1 MLFHSNG
8 LVANGSIFCHGF
20 LSVDVFFIL
29 SGFVLA
35 HTYEDRL
42 STVLGP
48 AAFTWLR
55 LKRLAPVYWSG
66 TILGGCA
73 MAVIAAYHPGGPFF
87 NDVSILVLLAMAMA
101 LVPQL
106 IFGGPAY
113 PSNTVAWSLAAELLA
128 NLLFARWLVRWNT
141 KSLVALVIAGWGLGA
156 IYAYLNPYGWAFGG
170 YASDVLLSPLRA
182 TPGFFMGVVLFR
194 GWKKGLFERL
204 PVVSPM
210 IVLAV
215 WAILTEVPTYG
226 PAPTFE
232 ILTVVLVSPVLIM
245 LLIRSP
251 EVAPRP
257 FLWLGAISYPL
268 YAAHMAVINL
278 AQFTPLFGLDHGPN
292 RLRAAIVFACA
303 IALAWVIHKFVE
315 HQSPFRRMAAGSAPV

>member
-8 LVANGSIFCHGF
+8 LVANGEIFCHGF

-35 HTYEDRL
+35 HRYEERL

-48 AAFTWLR
+48 AAFTWIR

-66 TILGGCA
+66 TILGACT
-73 MAVIAAYHPGGPFF
+73 MAVIAAYHPGGRFF
-87 NDVSILVLLAMAMA
+87 NDASILVLFAMAMA

-106 IFGGPAY
+106 ILGGDAY
-113 PSNTVAWSLAAELLA
+113 PANTVAWSLAGELFV
-128 NLLFARWLVRWNT
+128 NFLFARWLVRWNT
-141 KSLVALVIAGWGLGA
+141 ERLVTLVIVGWSLCA
-156 IYAYLNPYGWAFGG
+156 TYTYLNPCGWAFGPH
-170 YASDVLLSPLRA
+170 ASDVLLSPLRA
-182 TPGFFMGVVLFR
+182 IPGFFTGVLLFR
-194 GWKKGLFERL
+194 GWKKGLLERL
-204 PVVSPM
+204 PVVPPM

-232 ILTVVLVSPVLIM
+232 ILTVVLISPVLIM

-257 FLWLGAISYPL
+257 LLWLGAISYPL
-268 YAAHMAVINL
+268 YAAHTAVINL
-278 AQFTPLFGLDHGPN
+278 AKFTPLFGLDHGPN
-292 RLRAAIVFACA
+292 RLRAAIVFTCA
-303 IALAWVIHKFVE
+303 IGLAWVIHKAIE
-315 HQSPFRRMAAGSAPV
+315 QKRPFRRMASGSASA